1 MVASVPS
8 LLRKVARYRPRIL
21 TLVGKV
27 VWDALERG
35 IKDMGVPVPKRTG
48 KAACKVQYDIQPFKV
63 VHPSRD
69 GHEVFETLFFVVPS
83 SSARVVAFQV
93 RNRILYSLT
102 KLIPI
107 CAALDERQN

>member
-1 MVASVPS
+1 MQAAELSNKELAAGVPS

-27 VWDALERG
+27 IWDALERG
-35 IKDMGVPVPKRTG
+35 FKDMGVPVPKRTG

-63 VHPSRD
+63 IHPPGD
-69 GHEVFETLFFVVPS
+69 GHEVSETLFFVLPS

-93 RNRILYSLT
+93 RDFD
-102 KLIPI
+102 I
-107 CAALDERQN
+107 CLFTSTN